1 MPAKHFSCLF
11 TALVLAAGAVLAGG
25 AVQAAPAARTAAAG
39 ADHPQP
45 FTVQDLVR
53 LDRLSEVTASPDGRR
68 VVYTLRTTDMEANK
82 GRTSVWLLDMGRRS
96 AAAVRL
102 TDLAAN
108 SNSPEWSA
116 DGRYVYFLSNRSG
129 STQVWRVAAGAAPH
143 ETRGTGGPEA
153 AAPGAALLNSDA
165 PGADALQVTNL
176 PLDVG
181 SFRVSPKG
189 DRIVV
194 SAEVYLDCATL
205 ECTKERLDAAAHSKT
220 SGILYQQLF
229 VRHWDAWS
237 DGRRSQLFAMTLDDV
252 ARGAP
257 VNLTAG
263 IGDVPGKP
271 FGGREDYAFSPD
283 GTQVAFSVRGA
294 AGEAWSTNFDI
305 YEVAAAGGT
314 AQNLTADNPAWDGQP
329 AFSPDGAQLA
339 YVAMDRPGFEADRFH
354 LVVLNLKTGVKRPL
368 TQNWD
373 RSILSFAWSH
383 DGKSLFATADHLG
396 QRPLW
401 AIDAATGRASAIT
414 GAGEVEG
421 FSVGTRRVFYAF
433 SNLGGPAD
441 LYAVGF
447 TGGIPTQLTRVN
459 QAALAQRKMGEYE
472 QFSFDGANDENVF
485 GYVVK
490 PPDFKR
496 DQKYPVAFL
505 VHGGPQ
511 GSFANSWNWRW
522 NAQTFAGAG
531 YGVVMI
537 DFHGSTGYGQA
548 FTDSISGDWGGK
560 PLEDLK
566 RGLEA
571 VLKQH
576 PWLDGDHVCALGG
589 SYGGYMMNW
598 IAGAWPDRFQC
609 LVSHDGIFDNRTMYY
624 STEELWFPEWE
635 NGGPEYRNPAA
646 YAKHNPVDY
655 VSRWKTPTLVIHGQQ
670 DYRVPDS
677 QGLAVFTALQR
688 QGIPS
693 ELLYFSNENHW
704 VLKPADSIEWY
715 DTVLAWLNR
724 WLRPTEPAPAQPA
737 PAARGPNRAAA
748 P

>member
-1 MPAKHFSCLF
+1 MVADRFSV
-11 TALVLAAGAVLAGG
+11 VLAVL
-25 AVQAAPAARTAAAG
+25 TLSAAAG
-39 ADHPQP
+39 AAVTTANAASAAAGSPTEHSQP

-53 LDRLSEVTASPDGRR
+53 LDRISEIAASPDGRR
-68 VVYTLRTTDMEANK
+68 VAYTLRTTDMEANK
-82 GRTSVWLLDMGRRS
+82 GRTGIWLVDTGKRGATPL
-96 AAAVRL
+96 RL

-108 SNSPEWSA
+108 SNAAEWSA
-116 DGRYVYFLSNRSG
+116 DGRFIYFLSNRSG
-129 STQVWRVAAGAAPH
+129 SSQVWRVTAGGTAP
-143 ETRGTGGPEA
+143 RSQA
-153 AAPGAALLNSDA
+153 RNLDA

-176 PLDVG
+176 PLEVG

-189 DRIVV
+189 DRILV
-194 SAEVYLDCATL
+194 SVEVYLDCADL
-205 ECTKERLDAAAHSKT
+205 ACTKQRMDAAAASKA
-220 SGILYQQLF
+220 SGVLYQQLF
-229 VRHWDAWS
+229 VRHWDTWS
-237 DGRRSQLFAMTLDDV
+237 DGRRSQLFAMALDDV

-257 VNLTAG
+257 VNLSGG
-263 IGDVPGKP
+263 IGDVPSKP

-283 GTQVAFSVRGA
+283 GTQVAFSVRAAA
-294 AGEAWSTNFDI
+294 AGEPWSTNFDI
-305 YEVAAAGGT
+305 YAVAADGGT
-314 AQNLTADNPAWDGQP
+314 PRNLTADNPAWDGQP
-329 AFSPDGAQLA
+329 AFSPDGTQLA

-354 LVVLNLKTGVKRPL
+354 LVLLNLKSGVKRPL
-368 TQNWD
+368 TQSWD
-373 RSILSFAWSH
+373 RSIASFAWAG
-383 DGKSLFATADHLG
+383 DGKTLFATTDHLG

-401 AIDAATGRASAIT
+401 AIDATTGRASAIT
-414 GAGEVEG
+414 AAGEVEA
-421 FSVGTRRVFYAF
+421 FSVGTRKVFYAF
-433 SNLGGPAD
+433 SNLGSPAD

-447 TGGIPTQLTRVN
+447 GGGEAKQLTHVN
-459 QAALAQRKMGEYE
+459 QAALAQRKFGDYE
-472 QFSFDGANDENVF
+472 QFNFAGWNNENVF

-496 DQKYPVAFL
+496 DEKYPVAFL

-522 NAQTFAGAG
+522 NAQAFAGAG
-531 YGVVMI
+531 YGVVMV

-560 PLEDLK
+560 PFEDLK
-566 RGLEA
+566 LGLA
-571 VLKQH
+571 AALKQY

-598 IAGAWPDRFQC
+598 IAGQWPDRFKC

-655 VSRWKTPTLVIHGQQ
+655 VSQWKTPTLVIHGQL

-677 QGLAVFTALQR
+677 QGLGVFTALQR

-693 ELLYFSNENHW
+693 ELLYFPNENHW
-704 VLKPADSIEWY
+704 VLKPADSIQWY
-715 DTVLAWLNR
+715 DTVLAWMSR
-724 WLRPTEPAPAQPA
+724 WIHQ
-737 PAARGPNRAAA
+737 
-748 P
+748 

>member
-1 MPAKHFSCLF
+1 MVADRFSVVLAVL
-11 TALVLAAGAVLAGG
+11 ALSGAAGATLTTASAAVTTASATLTTASAAVTTAG
-25 AVQAAPAARTAAAG
+25 AAAAAG
-39 ADHPQP
+39 GLPADHAQP

-53 LDRLSEVTASPDGRR
+53 LERISEIAAAPDGRR
-68 VVYTLRTTDMEANK
+68 VAYTLRTTDMEANK
-82 GRTSVWLLDMGRRS
+82 GRTGIWMVDTGKRGS
-96 AAAVRL
+96 APLRL

-108 SNSPEWSA
+108 STAAEWSA
-116 DGRYVYFLSNRSG
+116 DGRFVYFLSNRSG
-129 STQVWRVAAGAAPH
+129 STQVWRV
-143 ETRGTGGPEA
+143 T
-153 AAPGAALLNSDA
+153 APGTATRSQARNLDA

-176 PLDVG
+176 PLEVG

-189 DRIVV
+189 DRILV
-194 SAEVYLDCATL
+194 SVEVYVDCADL
-205 ECTKERLDAAAHSKT
+205 ACTKQRMDAAAASKA
-220 SGILYQQLF
+220 SGVLHQQLF
-229 VRHWDAWS
+229 VRHWDTWS
-237 DGRRSQLFAMTLDDV
+237 DGRRSQLFAMALDDV
-252 ARGAP
+252 ARGTP
-257 VNLTAG
+257 VNLSGG
-263 IGDVPGKP
+263 IGDVPSKP

-283 GTQVAFSVRGA
+283 GTQVAFSVRA
-294 AGEAWSTNFDI
+294 TAGEPWSTNFDI
-305 YEVAAAGGT
+305 YAVAAAGGT
-314 AQNLTADNPAWDGQP
+314 PRNLTADNPAWDGQP
-329 AFSPDGAQLA
+329 AFSPDGTQLA

-354 LVVLNLKTGVKRPL
+354 LVLLNLKSGVKRPL
-368 TQNWD
+368 TQSWD
-373 RSILSFAWSH
+373 RSIASFAWVG
-383 DGKSLFATADHLG
+383 DGKTLLATTDHLG

-401 AIDAATGRASAIT
+401 AIDATTGRASAIT
-414 GAGEVEG
+414 AAGEVEA
-421 FSVGTRRVFYAF
+421 FSVGTRKVFYAF
-433 SNLGGPAD
+433 SNLGNPAD

-447 TGGIPTQLTRVN
+447 GGGEAKQLTHLN
-459 QAALAQRKMGEYE
+459 QAALAGRKFGDYE
-472 QFSFDGANDENVF
+472 QFNFAGWNNENVF

-531 YGVVMI
+531 YAVVMV

-560 PLEDLK
+560 PFEDLK
-566 RGLEA
+566 LGLA
-571 VLKQH
+571 AALKQY

-598 IAGAWPDRFQC
+598 IAGQWPDRFKC

-635 NGGPEYRNPAA
+635 NGGPEYRNPAG

-655 VSRWKTPTLVIHGQQ
+655 VSKWKTPTLVIHGQL

-693 ELLYFSNENHW
+693 ELLYFPNENHW
-704 VLKPADSIEWY
+704 VLKPADSIQWY
-715 DTVLAWLNR
+715 DTVLAWMNR
-724 WLRPTEPAPAQPA
+724 WIHQ
-737 PAARGPNRAAA
+737 
-748 P
+748 